1 MPFVMTSRGRFFYRQ
16 AGGQEPCLVFLHGNL
31 GSSLWWRPVLDRL
44 PAGWRGLAF
53 DAIGFGH
60 SERSDRLDRYT
71 VSARM
76 LDLAAFIEALALP
89 AVHLVAHSTATP
101 VAIEFALA
109 YPARVQS
116 LVLVGPVPVEG
127 APTPAE
133 AYPWLEQMAGNAEWL
148 GRAICAAAPGLDPAS
163 GLVARLVAEAMTT
176 APSAFVAIA
185 RGLDTWAPAAEEA
198 GRQRLRRLTLP
209 VLLICGSEDI
219 MITPEEARRTLLAI
233 PGANHLEV
241 MQGSGHSPMLEN
253 PETFTRL
260 LVEFVAE
267 DQEAYRRIRDDG
279 LSGEVGS

>member
-1 MPFVMTSRGRFFYRQ
+1 MPFVTTARGRFFYRQ
-16 AGGQEPCLVFLHGNL
+16 AIGREPCLVFLHGNL
-31 GSSLWWRPVLDRL
+31 GSSLWWRPVLERL
-44 PAGWRGLAF
+44 PAGWRGLAC

-60 SERSDRLDRYT
+60 SERSDRFDRYT
-71 VSARM
+71 VSARV
-76 LDLAAFIEALALP
+76 LDVAAFLEALALP
-89 AVHLVAHSTATP
+89 TVHLVAHSTATP

-109 YPARVQS
+109 YPQRVQS

-133 AYPWLEQMAGNAEWL
+133 AYPWLERMAGNADWL
-148 GRAICAAAPGLDPAS
+148 GRAIRAAAPGLDPAS
-163 GLVARLVAEAMTT
+163 GLFAQLVAEATTT

-185 RGLDTWAPAAEEA
+185 RGLDSWAPAAEET

-219 MITPEEARRTLLAI
+219 MTTPEEVRRTLLAI

-253 PETFTRL
+253 PEAFTRL
-260 LVEFVAE
+260 LVEFVAA
-267 DQEAYRRIRDDG
+267 DQEPYRRIRAYG
-279 LSGEVGS
+279 LSGEEGA